1 MNLVIAPRTMSISE
15 PLLDNIR
22 ATGGSIVEYNPD
34 ANQLTRIDV
43 GDAGAWKRGGP

>member
-1 MNLVIAPRTMSISE
+1 MSIPE

-34 ANQLTRIDV
+34 TNQLIRIDV